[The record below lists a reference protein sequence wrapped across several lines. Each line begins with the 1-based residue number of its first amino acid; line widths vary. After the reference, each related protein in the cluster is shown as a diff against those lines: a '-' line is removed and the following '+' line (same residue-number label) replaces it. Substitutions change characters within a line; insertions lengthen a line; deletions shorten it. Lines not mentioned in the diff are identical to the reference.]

1 MANASSKPIFLTIK
15 ARAYRRRII
24 SRPVKQIMKMI
35 PTMAER
41 SRDWARYSSET
52 LLGILPAADATR
64 ISAGMAM
71 VRIQERDIIRT

>member
-1 MANASSKPIFLTIK
+1 M
-15 ARAYRRRII
+15 II
-24 SRPVKQIMKMI
+24 SRPVRQIIKMI

-64 ISAGMAM
+64 ISAGIVMAN
-71 VRIQERDIIRT
+71 IQASDMIRLCV